1 MKLKTEAKK
10 ADNITKAEYEVMK
23 VLWERGEVSAGQ
35 LYRILQDKI
44 GWKKSTSYTVLGK
57 CIEKGFVGRTEPDY
71 ICHALLSR
79 EDVESRVID
88 EFVNLYFDGSDIEF
102 LRFFLENTDLTPEEL
117 ENFQDM
123 LEHASR

>member
-1 MKLKTEAKK
+1 M
-10 ADNITKAEYEVMK
+10 
-23 VLWERGEVSAGQ
+23 
-35 LYRILQDKI
+35 
-44 GWKKSTSYTVLGK
+44 
-57 CIEKGFVGRTEPDY
+57 GRTEPDY

-117 ENFQDM
+117 ENKYPPVEPDRK
-123 LEHASR
+123 ESGAG

>member
-123 LEHASR
+123 LEHTSR

>member
-1 MKLKTEAKK
+1 M
-10 ADNITKAEYEVMK
+10 
-23 VLWERGEVSAGQ
+23 
-35 LYRILQDKI
+35 
-44 GWKKSTSYTVLGK
+44 LGK
-57 CIEKGFVGRTEPDY
+57 CI
-71 ICHALLSR
+71 ALLSR

-123 LEHASR
+123 LEHTSR

>member
-1 MKLKTEAKK
+1 M
-10 ADNITKAEYEVMK
+10 
-23 VLWERGEVSAGQ
+23 
-35 LYRILQDKI
+35 
-44 GWKKSTSYTVLGK
+44 LGK

-123 LEHASR
+123 LEHTSR